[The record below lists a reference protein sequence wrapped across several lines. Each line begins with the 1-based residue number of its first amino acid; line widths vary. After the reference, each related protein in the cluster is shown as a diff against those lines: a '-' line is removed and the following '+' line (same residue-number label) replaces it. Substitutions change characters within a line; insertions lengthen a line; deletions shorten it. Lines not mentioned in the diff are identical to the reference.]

1 MRIFIMLGAVLF
13 FVVPIVVLAQGS
25 LPTQIVPCNGT
36 DCNICHLVELA
47 QRLINIGIFITIALS
62 AVTFAYAGGM
72 YLTSGG
78 DVAKATKA
86 RGVFTSVAVG
96 LMIILGAWL
105 AVDTLM
111 KTVTDD
117 QKFGPWNSI
126 GCGQSL
132 RF

>member
-1 MRIFIMLGAVLF
+1 MTLGIVSLLLVPAVVF
-13 FVVPIVVLAQGS
+13 GQGG
-25 LPTQIVPCNGT
+25 LPTQIVPCDGVK
-36 DCNICHLVELA
+36 CNLCDLVQLA
-47 QRLINIGIFITIALS
+47 QNLINIGIFVTIALS
-62 AVTFAYAGGM
+62 AITFAYAGGM
-72 YLTSGG
+72 YLTAGG

-111 KTVTDD
+111 KMVTDE
-117 QKFGPWNSI
+117 QRFGPWNSI